1 VPGETLRVWPEF
13 RTLRGQLLPI
23 RQRVGFH
30 RDARDTLNASARQ
43 PLLIGKKPD
52 WFKVRRNH
60 SPNYIELKQ
69 LMRSKALHTVCEEA
83 RCPNIYECWSKRTAT
98 FMILGDRC
106 SRACRF
112 CSVAW
117 GRPNTVDYD
126 EPARVADAVE
136 QMGLRFAVVT
146 SVNRDELPDGG
157 AVIFAETIR
166 QIRNRLPEC
175 GVEVL
180 TPDFMGNWDALQ
192 IVLDANPDVLNHN
205 IETVPRLFKPVQ
217 PWSNYER
224 SMEFFFEA
232 RRRDPDMLTKSGLMV
247 GLGETTDEV
256 IAVMH
261 ELRER
266 DVDMLTIGQYLPP
279 SKRHYPLKRYYEPEE
294 FEELKQI
301 GYEIG
306 FDHVESGPMVRSSYH
321 AGDQLAE
328 LRKMQARKRGR
339 LQA

>member
-1 VPGETLRVWPEF
+1 MVSGE
-13 RTLRGQLLPI
+13 
-23 RQRVGFH
+23 
-30 RDARDTLNASARQ
+30 RQ

-60 SPNYIELKQ
+60 SSNYIELKQ
-69 LMRSKALHTVCEEA
+69 IMRSRGLHTVCEEA

-117 GRPNTVDYD
+117 GRPNTVDET
-126 EPARVADAVE
+126 EPAKVADAVE
-136 QMGLRFAVVT
+136 QMGLKFAVVT

-157 AVIFAETIR
+157 AWIFAETIR
-166 QIRNRLPEC
+166 EIRGRLPEC

-192 IVLDANPDVLNHN
+192 TVLDAKPDVLNHN

-217 PWSNYER
+217 PWSDYQR
-224 SMEFFFEA
+224 SLDFFAEA
-232 RRRDPDMLTKSGLMV
+232 RRRDPDMITKSGLMV
-247 GLGETTDEV
+247 GLGESRDEV
-256 IAVMH
+256 IEVMH
-261 ELRER
+261 EMRER
-266 DVDMLTIGQYLPP
+266 DVDILTLGQYLPP
-279 SKRHYPLKRYYEPEE
+279 SKRHYPLHRYWTPEE
-294 FEELKQI
+294 FGELK
-301 GYEIG
+301 EIG
-306 FDHVESGPMVRSSYH
+306 EGLGFGHVESGPMVRSSYH

-328 LRKMQARKRGR
+328 LRRMRAEKSGR